1 MARSKPTDYRELGN
15 RSRDVRD
22 WAKAA
27 DAYRLHLAAN
37 PDDGPLWVQFAHVL
51 KEAGRVDD
59 ADGAYRTAATLMP
72 ADADPWVHL
81 AHMLKVNGRPA
92 PAIQAFF
99 EAAQRDPALEVD
111 GEIQAQRLEIQKAAV
126 PKEAGHRNL
135 FSVQDLFGYLKHHT
149 TMSGIQRVQAGIAM
163 EVMAMD
169 DFDAGFILTDFTGAL
184 PEGAFWLL
192 DAGDLRQV
200 IDYASGSRVDHPELK
215 RLLAACEQNATAVK
229 AGAGNTVILL
239 GAFWGLGNTVDRYL
253 PSKRAGARLA
263 AYIYDIIPISH
274 PEYCDANLVR
284 DFSTSLSEICLVCDF
299 MLTISD
305 FTRIT
310 LDKFLAD
317 NGARKI
323 PTATVP
329 LAHSLTGP
337 PTSVHSW
344 PVSLQRV
351 RGREFVA
358 YVSTVEGRKNHA
370 YVINVW
376 RKLIADGVE
385 VPDLVFVGRKG
396 WRISGLMDLLDG
408 TQNLGGRVHIVHDLT
423 DAELNAVYRESLFT
437 IFTSFVEGWGL
448 PVGESLMHG
457 TPCVA
462 SSTSS
467 IPEVGGDFVDY
478 VDPNN
483 VNEGVAV
490 IGRMIQ
496 DRDYLASRR
505 QNIVDNFVPRG
516 WAEVARTFVD
526 QIHAH
531 EHLPLVV
538 ATYPL
543 LPEGT
548 QFRPGDLASTRS
560 ALTRYV
566 SNPTRFLIADHFYA
580 PERFGVWMQGRF
592 AEIVFRTE
600 LPEGEPINVYLSL
613 RATPWFGASLA
624 TVVLGDS
631 RKSEFR
637 TLTGSDIGGEAHFKL
652 RGHVGPEGHC
662 RLTIEVEGEWT
673 MPDNDT
679 RDFVLG
685 LNALGY
691 ARASNLQ
698 ARADL
703 LEAFTFVTASV
714 PVTETA

>member
-1 MARSKPTDYRELGN
+1 MAWSKPTNHLQLGN
-15 RSRDVRD
+15 RYRDARE
-22 WAKAA
+22 WTKAA
-27 DAYRLHLAAN
+27 DAYRLYLASN
-37 PDDGPLWVQFAHVL
+37 PDSGPTWVQFAHTL
-51 KEAGRVDD
+51 KESGRIED
-59 ADGAYRTAATLMP
+59 ADSAYRTATTLMP
-72 ADADPWVHL
+72 ADADPWLHL
-81 AHMLKVNGRPA
+81 AHMLKANGQPSA
-92 PAIQAFF
+92 AIQAFF
-99 EAAQRDPALEVD
+99 EVAKRDSALDVEA
-111 GEIQAQRLEIQKAAV
+111 EIQNLRLEIQKTAV
-126 PKEAGHRNL
+126 PQEAGHRNL

-184 PEGAFWLL
+184 PEGTFWML
-192 DAGDLRQV
+192 DAGDLKRL
-200 IDYASGSRVDHPELK
+200 IDYASGSLVDHAELK
-215 RLLAACEQNATAVK
+215 RMLLVCEQNASPIT

-284 DFSTSLSEICLVCDF
+284 DFTTSLSEICLVCDF

-317 NGARKI
+317 NGGRKI

-337 PTSVHSW
+337 PSNVQSW
-344 PVSLQRV
+344 PASLQRL

-358 YVSTVEGRKNHA
+358 YVSTVEGRKNHS
-370 YVINVW
+370 YVVNVW

-423 DAELNAVYRESLFT
+423 DAELNAVYKASLFT
-437 IFTSFVEGWGL
+437 VFTSFVEGWGL

-457 TPCVA
+457 TPCAA

-483 VNEGVAV
+483 VNDGVAV

-496 DRDYLASRR
+496 DREYLASRR
-505 QNIVDNFVPRG
+505 QNIVDSFKPRG

-543 LPEGT
+543 LPEGA

-560 ALTRYV
+560 SLTRYV
-566 SNPTRFLIADHFYA
+566 SNPTRFLIADHFYT
-580 PERFGVWMQGRF
+580 PEGFGAWMRGKF
-592 AEIVFRTE
+592 AEIVFRTN
-600 LPEGEPINVYLSL
+600 LPEGEPINVYLGL
-613 RATPWFGASLA
+613 VVTPWFGASLA
-624 TVVLGDS
+624 TVVLGDP

-637 TLTGSDIGGEAHFKL
+637 TLTSHEINEQRRFKIG
-652 RGHVGPEGHC
+652 GHVGPEGHC
-662 RLTIEVEGEWT
+662 RLTIEIEGDWT
-673 MPDNDT
+673 LPGDDT
-679 RDFVLG
+679 RDFALG
-685 LNALGY
+685 LTALGY
-691 ARASNLQ
+691 ARASNLE

-703 LEAFTFVTASV
+703 LEAFTFITASV
-714 PVTETA
+714 PVTEAA